1 MPGTQKLL
9 VMALSASM
17 ALLWPQAAQQPQK
30 AGPEEDPRV
39 RIRTRV
45 ELVVVPVTVK
55 DSQGNLVH
63 DVRQSEFRV
72 FEDNVEQE
80 LQLFSTDTFPLS
92 VVVLIDN
99 SLPQRVSQEVEQSAR
114 AIAAGFGEFDEVSL
128 ALFEAYYE
136 PVLDFTADNNKFYDT
151 LKRLKLG
158 GYFPGQGSP
167 AMTSPAPR
175 VNAGPPLDPRV
186 PTQIPRTNRRAKNLY
201 DALYAAAEQL
211 RTRARE
217 RRKIILLISDGV
229 GPRGETFD
237 YDAALK
243 QLLSS
248 DVSVYAIGVGDA
260 RLNLFGN
267 VLAKFARATGGD
279 ILYAGSRSE
288 LESLYPLVTEQARTQ
303 YTLAYVPKGDNR
315 ALSYHS
321 IEVRVRRPNLTLLA
335 REGYYVIN
343 VP

>member
-9 VMALSASM
+9 AMALSAM
-17 ALLWPQAAQQPQK
+17 LALLWPQAAQQPQK
-30 AGPEEDPRV
+30 AGQEEDPRV

-63 DVRQSEFRV
+63 DVRQNEFRV

-92 VVVLIDN
+92 VVVLLDN
-99 SLPQRVSQEVEQSAR
+99 SMPQRVSQEVEQSAR
-114 AIAAGFGEFDEVSL
+114 AISAGFGEFDEASL

-136 PVLDFTADNNKFYDT
+136 PVLDFTADNSKFYDA

-167 AMTSPAPR
+167 AMTSPPR
-175 VNAGPPLDPRV
+175 VNTGPPVEPRV
-186 PTQIPRTNRRAKNLY
+186 PTQIPRTGRRDKNLF

-217 RRKIILLISDGV
+217 RRKIILLVSDGT
-229 GPRGETFD
+229 GARGNTFD

-243 QLLSS
+243 QLLSC

-267 VLAKFARATGGD
+267 ALAKFARATGGD
-279 ILYAGSRSE
+279 ILYAGSRAE

-303 YTLAYVPKGDNR
+303 YTLAYVPKGNNR

-321 IEVRVRRPNLTLLA
+321 IEVRVRRPNLNLST
-335 REGYYVIN
+335 REGYYIVN